1 MYAAGGATMQD
12 VQAREPMR
20 TTFWIAWGIDA
31 IAALILVYFFFVGL
45 ADGSV
50 SSFNMGLWLLIL
62 CAASIVVAGSLAMR
76 ATHRKLATVLV
87 TAAAVPCALLGLF
100 FAVIIL
106 VPARWN

>member
-1 MYAAGGATMQD
+1 MQD
-12 VQAREPMR
+12 VQARKPMP
-20 TTFWIAWGIDA
+20 TTFWIAWGIDL

-50 SSFNMGLWLLIL
+50 SSFNMGLWMLIL
-62 CAASIVVAGSLAMR
+62 CIAAIVVAGSLAMR
-76 ATHRKLATVLV
+76 ATYPKLAAMLV